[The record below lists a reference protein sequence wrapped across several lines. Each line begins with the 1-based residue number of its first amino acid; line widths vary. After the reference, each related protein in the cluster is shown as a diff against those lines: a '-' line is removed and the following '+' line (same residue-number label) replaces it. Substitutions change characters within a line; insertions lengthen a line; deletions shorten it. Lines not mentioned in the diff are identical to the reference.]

1 MKCTQKDQD
10 KDANAWAEGLYPCS
24 RQTKHREKDS
34 KSDVQGRYRPRRGPT
49 TLRLITTT
57 HAATCKVKQANKQNE
72 QGAGVSPTLFFFVS
86 HFFYGART
94 TSRAKSCRTWR
105 MPHLIS
111 ARKSKDCRTQENHG
125 LAQKTLTFYKLAGK
139 RMMLWSVMPGR
150 KAPSRTSRHTLPSS
164 HNKNEQMQ
172 LHKHARQ
179 RWDAD

>member
-1 MKCTQKDQD
+1 MHTKRS
-10 KDANAWAEGLYPCS
+10 S
-24 RQTKHREKDS
+24 RQGCECLS
-34 KSDVQGRYRPRRGPT
+34 G
-49 TLRLITTT
+49 RLIPMLPSDKTSRERLQKWRSREVPASQRANHIKT
-57 HAATCKVKQANKQNE
+57 HNHNTRSHMQGETSKQTKWTGGGCFANS
-72 QGAGVSPTLFFFVS
+72 VFFFPF
-86 HFFYGART
+86 FFYGART

-139 RMMLWSVMPGR
+139 RMMLWSVMQGR
-150 KAPSRTSRHTLPSS
+150 KAPSRTSRHTLSSS